1 MPEREHMRR
10 ILLWGCGG
18 ILLSLAGGCALPQAR
33 LTDPTCQRVQRGQDR
48 GALAFTVTLDT
59 EGMVGEQLI
68 YEVSLHDG
76 AGRPVR
82 SADGRYQNRSGAV
95 AASRTVLV
103 MESPSTFKG
112 LPLTIPVTALPTRP
126 SSRPVSARFG
136 VYTVA
141 GECLAEASCAVPP
154 EPRRAVA
161 ARRPAPPTPPRA
173 AAEPPRATAPLSRGQ
188 PATVPPRAGPPAAAP
203 PAPRSTAPAERG
215 PVARAPAPSP
225 DEGGQPQDVAAIA
238 AEFFWTDAG
247 LATLQAW
254 LAEYWMAR
262 AWLDDDTP
270 DAAPQDNADA
280 ATSTGPRAAATD
292 SASEMPPP
300 ADHPTDA
307 GPAAQPSAGTDPA
320 ATATKP
326 SSTTASAR
334 ITPPLMR
341 PYVVQRGDTL
351 TRIAERMLG
360 DAARWEEIYNLNR
373 DQIHDPDT
381 IREGMVLWIL
391 PRNSPTDD

>member
-1 MPEREHMRR
+1 
-10 ILLWGCGG
+10 
-18 ILLSLAGGCALPQAR
+18 
-33 LTDPTCQRVQRGQDR
+33 
-48 GALAFTVTLDT
+48 
-59 EGMVGEQLI
+59 
-68 YEVSLHDG
+68 
-76 AGRPVR
+76 
-82 SADGRYQNRSGAV
+82 
-95 AASRTVLV
+95 
-103 MESPSTFKG
+103 
-112 LPLTIPVTALPTRP
+112 
-126 SSRPVSARFG
+126 
-136 VYTVA
+136 
-141 GECLAEASCAVPP
+141 
-154 EPRRAVA
+154 
-161 ARRPAPPTPPRA
+161 
-173 AAEPPRATAPLSRGQ
+173 
-188 PATVPPRAGPPAAAP
+188 
-203 PAPRSTAPAERG
+203 
-215 PVARAPAPSP
+215 VARAPAPSP